1 MKAIIVKKPGNIKLE
16 DKAYPENLESNEV
29 RLKVKTVNYDNVDG
43 NIINGFKFENME
55 INSIPSFVASLILP
69 YLCWVFLKNAFL

>member
-29 RLKVKTVNYDNVDG
+29 MIIRLAV
-43 NIINGFKFENME
+43 
-55 INSIPSFVASLILP
+55 
-69 YLCWVFLKNAFL
+69 